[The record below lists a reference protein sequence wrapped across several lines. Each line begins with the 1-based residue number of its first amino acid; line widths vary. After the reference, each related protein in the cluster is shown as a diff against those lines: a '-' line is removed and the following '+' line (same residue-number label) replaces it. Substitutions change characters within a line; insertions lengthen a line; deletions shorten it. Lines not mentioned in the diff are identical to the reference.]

1 MDRTI
6 ELDEQQVKLVVEAV
20 VSRLG
25 TERSELVGIL
35 HALSDELGYLPPQAF
50 VEIGRLMGLPVG
62 EVYSV
67 ASFYTML
74 FTEPRGRHLVLVCES
89 APCHVAGGQALIDYL
104 PEILGVQVGG
114 TSTDNRW
121 TLLKTSCLGQCAQG
135 PILVID
141 DELYGNVSKESLPD
155 ILKHY
160 K

>member
-1 MDRTI
+1 MDKTI
-6 ELDEQQVKLVVEAV
+6 EIDEKRVKHVVKAV
-20 VSRLG
+20 ISRLG
-25 TERSELVGIL
+25 TDRSDLVGIL
-35 HALSDELGYLPPQAF
+35 HALSDELGYLPKQAF

-89 APCHVAGGQALIDYL
+89 APCHIAGGEAIIDYL
-104 PEILGVQVGG
+104 PEVLGVQVGN
-114 TSTDNRW
+114 TSADNRW
-121 TLLKTSCLGQCAQG
+121 TLLKTSCLGQCAKA

-155 ILKHY
+155 ILKKY

>member
-6 ELDEQQVKLVVEAV
+6 ELDEKQVKLVVEAV
-20 VSRLG
+20 VSRFG

-35 HALSDELGYLPPQAF
+35 HALSDELGYLPKQAF
-50 VEIGRLMGLPVG
+50 VEIGRLMRLPVG

-89 APCHVAGGQALIDYL
+89 APCHVAGGQALINYL
-104 PEILGVQVGG
+104 PEILGVKMGG
-114 TSTDNRW
+114 TSADNRW

-135 PILVID
+135 PIMVID